1 MHVVSLEEHLGLE
14 LKTLRTSVVTASKT
28 LQYRMGL
35 ATKVEEVSDE
45 NTKQEESVESTAV
58 RLALDKC
65 SEALA
70 IYSKST
76 LYSYF
81 EASCSLRIATIYE
94 QLGSSS
100 GSSSSHL
107 VSQPSSMSTLFERH
121 SKVRKCIRRGTY

>member
-1 MHVVSLEEHLGLE
+1 
-14 LKTLRTSVVTASKT
+14 
-28 LQYRMGL
+28 MGL
-35 ATKVEEVSDE
+35 ASKVEEVSDE

-65 SEALA
+65 TEALA

-100 GSSSSHL
+100 SSSSSSFQFL
-107 VSQPSSMSTLFERH
+107 SQPSSMSTLFERH
-121 SKVRKCIRRGTY
+121 SKVRKAIN

>member
-1 MHVVSLEEHLGLE
+1 MHVAFLEEHLGLE

-35 ATKVEEVSDE
+35 ASKVEEVSDE

-65 SEALA
+65 TEALA

-100 GSSSSHL
+100 ISSSSSSSFQFL
-107 VSQPSSMSTLFERH
+107 SQPSSMSTLFERH
-121 SKVRKCIRRGTY
+121 SKVRKALN

>member
-1 MHVVSLEEHLGLE
+1 MHVAFLEEHLGLE

-35 ATKVEEVSDE
+35 ASKVEEVSDE

-65 SEALA
+65 TEALA

-100 GSSSSHL
+100 SSSSSSFQFL
-107 VSQPSSMSTLFERH
+107 SQPSSMSTLFERH
-121 SKVRKCIRRGTY
+121 SKVRKALN